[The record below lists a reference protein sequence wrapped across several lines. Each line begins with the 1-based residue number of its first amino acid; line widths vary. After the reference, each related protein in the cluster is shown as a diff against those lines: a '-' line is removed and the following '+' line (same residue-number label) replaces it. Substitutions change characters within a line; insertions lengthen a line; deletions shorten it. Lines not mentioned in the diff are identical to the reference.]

1 MVLDVIDPFV
11 QVARVEQVLYF
22 GPVGRGRDAD
32 AQEVGRRAVYGF
44 DEAVGPG
51 QRVAESQHRPAGR
64 VLAERQGR
72 VTAADGHHVGG
83 GVAGPLAD
91 PREQQNRD
99 IVDLLFDRRV
109 RVGVC
114 QDDVVGG
121 DVPGVE
127 RDAVEAIT
135 VFADHLG
142 PQVFDADTQI
152 LGVLRVDGKG
162 DPDVLGVRHD
172 RSLAGAGKS
181 VAG

>member
-1 MVLDVIDPFV
+1 RGRWDVRGRGRRRGNPTISSWALGSGPFVVLDVIDPFV

-99 IVDLLFDRRV
+99 IVDL
-109 RVGVC
+109 
-114 QDDVVGG
+114 
-121 DVPGVE
+121 
-127 RDAVEAIT
+127 
-135 VFADHLG
+135 
-142 PQVFDADTQI
+142 
-152 LGVLRVDGKG
+152 
-162 DPDVLGVRHD
+162 
-172 RSLAGAGKS
+172 
-181 VAG
+181 